1 MQVITSKLQGRGYL
15 TVPQIVREKLGIKQG
30 EEVAFVIK
38 DNGEVTLPPTTE
50 MAQKAAELD
59 EFFLETGIPYETW
72 DKQSRKIRAKIFRE
86 TYPDLYKKLK
96 EKD

>member
-38 DNGEVTLPPTTE
+38 DNGEVTLRPTTE

-59 EFFLETGIPYETW
+59 EFFWKPEFRMKLGISKAERFAQ
-72 DKQSRKIRAKIFRE
+72 KFFVKRILICIKN
-86 TYPDLYKKLK
+86 
-96 EKD
+96 

>member
-38 DNGEVTLPPTTE
+38 ESGEVTLRPTTQ
-50 MAQKAAELD
+50 MAQKAEELD
-59 EFFLETGIPYETW
+59 EFLLETGIPFEEW
-72 DKQSRKIRAKIFRE
+72 KEAGKGIRSN
-86 TYPDLYKKLK
+86 LLK
-96 EKD
+96 EMYPGFAKKIAKKK

>member
-38 DNGEVTLPPTTE
+38 ESGEVTLGPTTQ
-50 MAQKAAELD
+50 MAQKAEELD
-59 EFFLETGIPYETW
+59 EFLLKPA
-72 DKQSRKIRAKIFRE
+72 SRLRSGKKRAKAFAQIC
-86 TYPDLYKKLK
+86 
-96 EKD
+96 